1 MYEIQRYYDTNV
13 MGTAILLEEM
23 VKEPKLRPEMLV
35 LSSSRS
41 VYGEGAYIAAS
52 DEGSEGA
59 SRHYPASRSAT
70 DMQQGV
76 FEFSKDGAPL
86 TPVPTKET
94 DKIDPGSIYAA
105 SKYAQ
110 EQMCQIAC
118 ATVGI
123 SFIAHRLQNVYGPG
137 QSLRTPYTGILSIFT
152 NTLKQGGDIDIFEDG
167 EESRAF
173 VYIDDVAKALD
184 RKSQR
189 LNYSN

>member
-1 MYEIQRYYDTNV
+1 
-13 MGTAILLEEM
+13 M

-94 DKIDPGSIYAA
+94 DKIDPGTIYAE
-105 SKYAQ
+105 SKYAP
-110 EQMCQIAC
+110 EPMCQYRC
-118 ATVGI
+118 SNVGL
-123 SFIAHRLQNVYGPG
+123 SFIPLLFHNVSSPRLKM
-137 QSLRTPYTGILSIFT
+137 RR
-152 NTLKQGGDIDIFEDG
+152 D
-167 EESRAF
+167 
-173 VYIDDVAKALD
+173 
-184 RKSQR
+184 
-189 LNYSN
+189 

>member
-70 DMQQGV
+70 DRS
-76 FEFSKDGAPL
+76 EEHTSEL
-86 TPVPTKET
+86 
-94 DKIDPGSIYAA
+94 
-105 SKYAQ
+105 
-110 EQMCQIAC
+110 
-118 ATVGI
+118 
-123 SFIAHRLQNVYGPG
+123 
-137 QSLRTPYTGILSIFT
+137 QSLMRISYAVFC
-152 NTLKQGGDIDIFEDG
+152 LK
-167 EESRAF
+167 
-173 VYIDDVAKALD
+173 KKKD
-184 RKSQR
+184 RKTMTAHHD
-189 LNYSN
+189 